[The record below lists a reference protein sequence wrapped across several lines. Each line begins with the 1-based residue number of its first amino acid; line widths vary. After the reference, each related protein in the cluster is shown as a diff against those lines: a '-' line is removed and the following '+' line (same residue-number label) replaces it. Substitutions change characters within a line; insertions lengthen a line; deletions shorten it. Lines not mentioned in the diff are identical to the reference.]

1 MTSGIAVGERRLWPR
16 PRTRVCSAS
25 RNRGTVAVTEW
36 MRQAVEQVYRHQLGT
51 PPGWTPEQTELF
63 LNLVTER
70 LDNQAA
76 VLALELGEQAVQSWT
91 RQHAGQHPD
100 HETTVG
106 LHETGLQNAREA
118 IVRQSLYDLI
128 PQPPE
133 GHDSPA
139 PTPADIPWTHRWR
152 HLMYRAEPSE
162 QIEELADRLWPD
174 RSAMFRVKA
183 AFLLATRLEENRAIP
198 TAPGQRLTHDLG
210 AEVAEAMK
218 AEGYRGE

>member
-1 MTSGIAVGERRLWPR
+1 M
-16 PRTRVCSAS
+16 
-25 RNRGTVAVTEW
+25 TEW

-51 PPGWTPEQTELF
+51 PPGWTPEQTDLF

-76 VLALELGEQAVQSWT
+76 ALALELGEQAVQSWT
-91 RQHAGQHPD
+91 GQRAGQHPD

-106 LHETGLQNAREA
+106 LHETALQNAREA
-118 IVRQSLYDLI
+118 IVRQSLYDLV

-133 GHDSPA
+133 GHDNPP
-139 PTPADIPWTHRWR
+139 PTPADIPWTQRWR

-162 QIEELADRLWPD
+162 QIEELADHLWRD
-174 RSAMFRVKA
+174 RSVMFRVKA